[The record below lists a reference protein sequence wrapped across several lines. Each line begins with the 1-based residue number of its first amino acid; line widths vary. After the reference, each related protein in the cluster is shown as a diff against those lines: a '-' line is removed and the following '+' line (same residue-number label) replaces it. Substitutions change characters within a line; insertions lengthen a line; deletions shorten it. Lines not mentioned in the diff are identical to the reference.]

1 MMQICESF
9 KNAQASLNGTSTLAR
24 ISGTALLLRQTAT
37 SSHRSGGPSG
47 CREPKMSREA
57 AKKIIDLM
65 LRHGAEQNAALAEIG
80 SICAED
86 EFQRYKQMIGQSMGC
101 MLLDVIK
108 SAGGAI
114 SRSQA
119 AAAGMS
125 ASGLRSD
132 LSYLES

>member
-1 MMQICESF
+1 
-9 KNAQASLNGTSTLAR
+9 
-24 ISGTALLLRQTAT
+24 
-37 SSHRSGGPSG
+37 
-47 CREPKMSREA
+47 
-57 AKKIIDLM
+57 
-65 LRHGAEQNAALAEIG
+65 
-80 SICAED
+80 
-86 EFQRYKQMIGQSMGC
+86 MGC